1 MLILGAVCTGS
12 AFGVLALFHA
22 HPWEFIVGGSLLG
35 AGITFALAAMANL
48 IVESVPQSEVGIATG
63 INTIMRTV
71 GGAFG
76 AAGATA
82 IIAAHT
88 SASGLPTEQG
98 YRVAFLASAA
108 GGLLAIGA
116 ALLIPSSRIA
126 PITETSNERWPSRGP
141 RRASD
146 LI

>member
-1 MLILGAVCTGS
+1 
-12 AFGVLALFHA
+12 
-22 HPWEFIVGGSLLG
+22 
-35 AGITFALAAMANL
+35 MANL

-82 IIAAHT
+82 ILAAHT

-98 YRVAFLASAA
+98 YRVAFFASAA

-116 ALLIPSSRIA
+116 ALLIPRSRRDVPSHA
-126 PITETSNERWPSRGP
+126 RDEQPAGGHPALRGERVH
-141 RRASD
+141 A
-146 LI
+146 